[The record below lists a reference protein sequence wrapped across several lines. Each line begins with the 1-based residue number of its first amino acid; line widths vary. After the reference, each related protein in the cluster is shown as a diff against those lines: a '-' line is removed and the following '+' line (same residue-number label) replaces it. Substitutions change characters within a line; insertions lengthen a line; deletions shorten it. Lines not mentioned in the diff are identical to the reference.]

1 MLSTIDR
8 TKLSASGCD
17 FIDEPYLEG
26 LLEQKPPPGGLRE
39 VIAKSLAKEPLA
51 LEETAVLLAADDPA
65 GCAQIFDAARQL
77 KRDVY
82 GNRIVLFAPL
92 YVGSHCTN
100 DCTYCAFRRSNTRV
114 VRRTLSPLDLRVE
127 VEALL
132 ARGHKRLIL
141 VFGEHP
147 RYDAAFMADCVRQ
160 VYAVREAKPCVPPL
174 GTSSAEAGD
183 STASAK
189 QWHTAGGESSRE
201 GVPLLG
207 TSSAEAADGTASA
220 KQWHTAAAP
229 SGIRRVNI
237 NAAPL
242 DHAGYATV
250 KAAGIGTYQIFQET
264 YHHATYA
271 RVHPARTRKNDYL
284 WRLDGVARAME
295 AGCDDVGIG
304 ALFGLGDWRFEV
316 LGLVAHALHLQK
328 HYHVGPHTISFPR
341 LRPASGVRLQETH
354 LVGDHD
360 FKRLVAILRLSV
372 PYTGLIC
379 TARESPALRREV
391 MGFGVSQI
399 DAGSRI
405 ELGGYSE
412 LGQSQVMEREQFQLG
427 DIRPLDDVM
436 RELLVDGYLPS
447 FCTACY
453 RLGRTGEHFMEF
465 AIPGFIQRFCTPNA
479 LSTLTEYLMDYGTAE
494 TCAVGMRIIEQELA
508 KLPEGPRKQ
517 DLVERLRRIRETGA
531 RDLHF

>member
-1 MLSTIDR
+1 MSTTIDCK
-8 TKLSASGCD
+8 KLSASGYD
-17 FIDEPYLEG
+17 FIDEPRIG
-26 LLEQKPPPGGLRE
+26 ALLERRPPPGRLRD
-39 VIAKSLAKEPLA
+39 VIAKSMAKEPLG
-51 LEETAVLLAADDPA
+51 LEEAAVLLAADDPA
-65 GCAQIFDAARQL
+65 ECEQIFDAARQL

-92 YVGSHCTN
+92 YVGSSCTN
-100 DCTYCAFRRSNTRV
+100 DCIYCAFRRSNREV
-114 VRRTLSPLDLRVE
+114 VRRTLDDEDLRVQ

-147 RYDAAFMADCVRQ
+147 RYDAAFMADCVRR
-160 VYAVREAKPCVPPL
+160 VYAVREKKGP
-174 GTSSAEAGD
+174 SEGD
-183 STASAK
+183 SPIFANTK
-189 QWHTAGGESSRE
+189 IGTVPESPS
-201 GVPLLG
+201 P
-207 TSSAEAADGTASA
+207 
-220 KQWHTAAAP
+220 AAP
-229 SGIRRVNI
+229 VGIRRVNL

-242 DHAGYATV
+242 DHAGYAMV

-271 RVHPARTRKNDYL
+271 RVHPQGTRKSDYL

-304 ALFGLGDWRFEV
+304 ALFGLHDWRFEV
-316 LGLVAHALHLQK
+316 LGLVAHALHLQE
-328 HYHVGPHTISFPR
+328 HYNVGPHTISFPR
-341 LRPASGVRLQETH
+341 LRPASGVRLDDAH
-354 LVGDHD
+354 LVSDHD

-379 TARESPALRREV
+379 TARETPALRREV
-391 MGFGVSQI
+391 MAFGVSQI

-405 ELGGYSE
+405 ELGGYTE
-412 LGQSQVMEREQFQLG
+412 AGDAQVMEREQFQLG
-427 DIRPLDDVM
+427 DIRPLDEVM
-436 RELLVDGYLPS
+436 RELLADGYLPS

-465 AIPGFIQRFCTPNA
+465 AIPGFIQKFCTPNA
-479 LSTLTEYLMDYGTAE
+479 LSTLTEYLMDYGSAE
-494 TCAVGMRIIEQELA
+494 TCAAGIHAIKAELA
-508 KLPEGPRKQ
+508 KLPEGQRKN
-517 DLVERLRRIRETGA
+517 DLIERLRRIRETGA